1 MVGRHWRK
9 PGVILSA
16 AAATL
21 MISLGARQSFGLF
34 LAPMCGTL
42 GWGRGT
48 FSLAIA
54 LQNLVWGLAQPF
66 VGVVADRYGAG
77 RVLAVGGALYAAGL
91 ALMARSVTGV
101 DLDLSAGLLIGL
113 GLSAT
118 SFAVVLGV
126 VGRSVPPER
135 RSAALGIAGA
145 GGSFGQFI
153 MLPYAQVL
161 ISEFGWS
168 HALSMIAASALLIV
182 PLGAVLA
189 GRGAVRE
196 APSQSVGM
204 ALRET
209 AAHGGFWLL
218 TGSLFVCG
226 FQTVFIMVHLPSYIV
241 DRGGPAIAGATALAV
256 IGFFNIVGTFLAG
269 FLGDVYK
276 KKYLLSAIYAIRTVA
291 VTAYI
296 VLPISTASTLAFAA
310 IMGLTWLGTVPLTN
324 ALIAQIFGV
333 QYLSTLFGIAFL
345 GHQVGGFLGA
355 WSGGYFFDVTG
366 SYAPVWTIAIA
377 ASVIAGLACLPVD
390 ERSLGVRLAAKGVA

>member
-1 MVGRHWRK
+1 M
-9 PGVILSA
+9 LA
-16 AAATL
+16 AAAAIL

-34 LAPMCGTL
+34 LAPMCGAL

-66 VGVVADRYGAG
+66 AGMVADRYGAG
-77 RVLAVGGALYAAGL
+77 RVLAVGGACYAAGL
-91 ALMARSVTGV
+91 ALMARSVTSV
-101 DLDLSAGLLIGL
+101 DLDLSAGMLIGL

-118 SFAVVLGV
+118 SFGVVLGV
-126 VGRSVPPER
+126 VGRRVAPER

-153 MLPYAQVL
+153 MLPYAQFL
-161 ISEFGWS
+161 ISDFGWYN
-168 HALSMIAASALLIV
+168 ALLLFAASALLIV
-182 PLGAVLA
+182 PLGAALA
-189 GRGAVRE
+189 GGSATAESRN
-196 APSQSVGM
+196 QSFGT

-209 AAHGGFWLL
+209 AAHRGFWLL
-218 TGSLFVCG
+218 TGSFLVCG

-241 DRGGPAIAGATALAV
+241 DRGGPAVQGMTALAV
-256 IGFFNIVGTFLAG
+256 IGFFNIVGTFAAG
-269 FLGDVYK
+269 FLGDVFR
-276 KKYLLSAIYAIRTVA
+276 KKYLLSAIYGIRVIAIA
-291 VTAYI
+291 AFI
-296 VLPISTASTLAFAA
+296 MLPITMATILAFAA
-310 IMGLTWLGTVPLTN
+310 VMGLTWLGTVPLTN

-355 WSGGYFFDVTG
+355 WSGGYAFDTIG

-377 ASVIAGLACLPVD
+377 ASVVAGLACLPID
-390 ERSLGVRLAAKGVA
+390 ERSIGAPVATKTIA